1 MEIREVKSDV
11 ISAVAKQV
19 FGSHSV
25 IDSIAEIR
33 PTSDYGIP
41 RISGCN
47 KHLSYVVRLADHPQ
61 RYVFRFS
68 RGYRENQFEKEV
80 SNYKLIANE
89 TNIPTPKIYTVD
101 RTTTAAPT
109 PYMVMGWMPG
119 DIWTFLTHALNPGTN
134 EVEKEEIA
142 WKAGLAYSQIHNIE
156 RTALNTRAT
165 IEKLLYRIDQLR
177 HVVQD
182 HQFDID
188 INKLDAC
195 RRVIENDESLLLQM
209 ESLCVNDAELHF
221 LRTDGIWNPSFI
233 CDMEWVDFGEP
244 CLELAKLCMPKEF
257 WELDSLFVLENA
269 HSVSDRSFFKG
280 YETKRHIN
288 YDKLSRLAPYA
299 HLDYMCAI
307 TDQVYRAVKKD
318 FMKSLQ
324 PKYVTL
330 VDGILE
336 VGRR

>member
-1 MEIREVKSDV
+1 MEIQEVKSDV

-33 PTSDYGIP
+33 PTSEHGIP

-47 KHLSYVVRLADHPQ
+47 KHLSYVVRLAGEPR

-68 RGYRENQFEKEV
+68 RGYRENLFEKEV
-80 SNYKLIANE
+80 GNYKLIADR
-89 TNIPTPKIYTVD
+89 TSVPTPKIYTVD
-101 RTTTAAPT
+101 RTTITAPT
-109 PYMVMGWMPG
+109 PYMVMEWMPG
-119 DIWTFLTHALNPGTN
+119 DVWTFLTHAQNPGTN
-134 EVEKEEIA
+134 KVEKEKIS

-156 RTALNTRAT
+156 RPALNARAT
-165 IEKLLYRIDQLR
+165 NEKLLYRIDQLR

-188 INKLDAC
+188 MSKLDAC
-195 RRVIENDESLLLQM
+195 RQIIENDDSLLLQT

-221 LRTDGIWNPSFI
+221 LKTDGAWNPSFI

-244 CLELAKLCMPKEF
+244 GLELAKLCMPKEF
-257 WELDSLFVLENA
+257 WELDSLFVLKDA
-269 HSVSDRSFFKG
+269 QSVSGRPFFKG

-288 YDKLSRLAPYA
+288 YDKLSRFAPYA

-307 TDQVYRAVKKD
+307 TDQVYRPAKKD

-336 VGRR
+336 MGRR